1 MPIRP
6 EMRALYPP
14 EWPLISDYIRFDRAM
29 GRCECDGRCG
39 GRYCQARLGITAR
52 CPNYHGDPNVV
63 TRSKVVL
70 TTAHLDNDP
79 PNCDPGNLLALCQ
92 QCHLS
97 LDRDLHAATRAAN
110 REKRDN
116 QMSLLDPEEF
126 PDGPAQL
133 ELPKIPVFENDG
145 QAIAWFGTD
154 GLRWTAAF
162 LHAADLA
169 NAGPDFVGTVHGWFC
184 NAIEVG
190 RTAGAQAL
198 ARHYQALMLEEWAQ
212 AQRGDWSGD
221 GRALKVGLDKLVG
234 WMRAPETTPELAE
247 MRQVLDLCPAGEG
260 HWTEH
265 CGEGC
270 AA

>member
-6 EMRALYPP
+6 EMKALYPP
-14 EWPLISDYIRFDRAM
+14 EWSLISDYIRFDRAM

-39 GRYCQARLGITAR
+39 GRFCQARLGITAR

-63 TRSKVVL
+63 TGSKVVL

-116 QMSLLDPEEF
+116 QMSLLNPGDF

-184 NAIEVG
+184 NAIEAG
-190 RTAGAQAL
+190 RSAPRGGGFEDGTVKVTTVEHNETLTITAVDEGADRIGQAIFDRSMGH
-198 ARHYQALMLEEWAQ
+198 AFWVALGKWLESKA
-212 AQRGDWSGD
+212 
-221 GRALKVGLDKLVG
+221 
-234 WMRAPETTPELAE
+234 
-247 MRQVLDLCPAGEG
+247 
-260 HWTEH
+260 
-265 CGEGC
+265 
-270 AA
+270 